1 MWSGR
6 EVLARYAN
14 GGNNA
19 GVPPRLEHEFIAV
32 VDSSRLPGNKSGAT
46 PVFSRGFAGVN
57 RLT

>member
-6 EVLARYAN
+6 EELARYAN

-32 VDSSRLPGNKSGAT
+32 VGSSRLPGNESVEQRRYF
-46 PVFSRGFAGVN
+46 PVDLQG
-57 RLT
+57 